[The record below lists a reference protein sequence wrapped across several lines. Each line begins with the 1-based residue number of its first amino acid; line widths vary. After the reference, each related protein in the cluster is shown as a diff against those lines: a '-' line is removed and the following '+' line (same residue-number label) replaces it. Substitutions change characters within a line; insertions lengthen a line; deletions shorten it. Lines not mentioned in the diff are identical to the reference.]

1 MDGHDIDNRQGYSV
15 FIFTLIS
22 LYLINI
28 VVARRGIPKSARP
41 DLDPWLWRNLVISWI
56 HGLVCGVW
64 SILCVYYH
72 PEFIEDP
79 VSFKSPLLYLMV
91 AFSSGYFLYDTL
103 DMVMNNKLLKH
114 WEVTLHHIFV
124 VPGFWYNWHAQTC
137 IGFSLVALLAEIN
150 SFFLHSR
157 KLLQISKVGF
167 DSRLYRTCSHLNL
180 ITFLFCRIIPI
191 SFILYSTYVEILS
204 GRDRLSMMYI
214 TSIAITM
221 VIVAVINVILFW
233 RLFKSDVIRPYL
245 KKKQDQ
251 QEEQYKVNGNNNV
264 LLKKQQ

>member
-1 MDGHDIDNRQGYSV
+1 M
-15 FIFTLIS
+15 
-22 LYLINI
+22 
-28 VVARRGIPKSARP
+28 
-41 DLDPWLWRNLVISWI
+41 
-56 HGLVCGVW
+56 
-64 SILCVYYH
+64 
-72 PEFIEDP
+72 
-79 VSFKSPLLYLMV
+79 
-91 AFSSGYFLYDTL
+91 
-103 DMVMNNKLLKH
+103 
-114 WEVTLHHIFV
+114 

-214 TSIAITM
+214 ASIAVTM